1 MPQNPTLRIRI
12 PSDPRHAQTVR
23 GAYNAF
29 VSLHGVTDD
38 DRDALLFGVGEAL
51 ANAIEHGTADGDI
64 EVTVEI
70 EPDRI
75 SARITDPGRGFGT
88 VPSCFTPLPEPL
100 AERGRGIPIMQRLVD
115 RCDVESI
122 PGDGTVVKLGRFR
135 RDAAVPDQ
143 ERLTRS

>member
-1 MPQNPTLRIRI
+1 MPQNPTLRVRI
-12 PSDPRHAQTVR
+12 PPDPRHAHTVR

-29 VSLHGVTDD
+29 VSLHGVTDA

-51 ANAIEHGTADGDI
+51 ANAIEHGTSDGDI

-75 SARITDPGRGFGT
+75 SARIADPGHGFSCI
-88 VPSCFTPLPEPL
+88 PSHNTPLPDPF

-115 RCDVESI
+115 RCEVECV
-122 PGDGTVVKLGRFR
+122 PGDGTVVTLGRFR
-135 RDAAVPDQ
+135 RDASPPNQ
-143 ERLTRS
+143 ERVTRP